1 MSKELPY
8 YQFEVAEYLAGDIM
22 ICSLE
27 AQGLFS
33 IIKCIYWQKECE
45 LNVKQILKRYDNQKL
60 LNELIEE
67 NCIKVDSNGK
77 IIIDFLLDQY
87 TNFRERKRKLS
98 EAGRKGGLVKQK
110 ASLKPRLNDTKA
122 TPKHIEEKREEENKG
137 EDSIIHIEK
146 AYEFLKSKNP
156 IEIEAFEINNKKSFA
171 GDFEKFVTHYN
182 YKVIL
187 DDIEWDITKLMAKL
201 MIVNNNWDKTKKEK
215 NSSLKS
221 LNPMDTLKQRYEKN
235 A

>member
-45 LNVKQILKRYDNQKL
+45 LNVKQILKRYNNQKL
-60 LNELIEE
+60 IDELIEE

-87 TNFRERKRKLS
+87 TTFTERKRKLS

-110 ASLKPRLNDTKA
+110 ASLKPRLNDYKA
-122 TPKHIEEKREEENKG
+122 TPKHIEESRIEKSKIK
-137 EDSIIHIEK
+137 DKIIHIEE
-146 AYEFLKSKNP
+146 AYEFLKIKEP
-156 IEIEAFEINNKKSFA
+156 EKIELFEMQNKDSFIDYNVFVGNFNSIIIENDIIWEPK
-171 GDFEKFVTHYN
+171 
-182 YKVIL
+182 IL
-187 DDIEWDITKLMAKL
+187 LARLYRLNI
-201 MIVNNNWDKTKKEK
+201 NWDKNPKDK
-215 NSSLKS
+215 NQPTAEEN
-221 LNPMDTLKQRYEKN
+221 LNKALEL
-235 A
+235 